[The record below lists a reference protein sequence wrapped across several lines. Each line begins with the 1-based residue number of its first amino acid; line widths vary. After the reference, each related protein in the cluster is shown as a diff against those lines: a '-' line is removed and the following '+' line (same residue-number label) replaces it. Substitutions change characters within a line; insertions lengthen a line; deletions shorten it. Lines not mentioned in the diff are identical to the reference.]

1 MMKTFVEW
9 VVKKIVD
16 QPDQVLVEE
25 INQENQV
32 LLNLKVAQ
40 EDMGRVIGKAGKIIK
55 AIRNL
60 VKIIAIKEGKLVN
73 LQLVESESQT
83 SPS

>member
-1 MMKTFVEW
+1 MKDFIEW

-25 INQENQV
+25 ISQENQI

-40 EDMGRVIGKAGKIIK
+40 DDMGRVIGKAGKIIK
-55 AIRNL
+55 ALRNL
-60 VKIIAIKEGKLVN
+60 VKILAIKEGKLVN
-73 LQLVESESQT
+73 LQLVESELKS
-83 SPS
+83 

>member
-1 MMKTFVEW
+1 MKDFVEW

-25 INQENQV
+25 INQENQI
-32 LLNLKVAQ
+32 LLNLKVAR
-40 EDMGRVIGKAGKIIK
+40 EDMGRVIGKTGKIIK

-60 VKIIAIKEGKLVN
+60 VKILAIKEGKLVN
-73 LQLVESESQT
+73 LQLVENES
-83 SPS
+83 

>member
-1 MMKTFVEW
+1 MKDFIEW
-9 VVKKIVD
+9 VIKKIVD
-16 QPDQVLVEE
+16 QPDKVIVEE

-32 LLNLKVAQ
+32 LINLKVAQ

-60 VKIIAIKEGKLVN
+60 VKIIAIKEVKLVN
-73 LQLVESESQT
+73 LQLVENGPES
-83 SPS
+83 

>member
-1 MMKTFVEW
+1 MKTFVEW

-25 INQENQV
+25 INQENQI

-60 VKIIAIKEGKLVN
+60 VKILAIKEGKLVN
-73 LQLVESESQT
+73 LQLVENA
-83 SPS
+83 

>member
-1 MMKTFVEW
+1 MKDFVTW

-16 QPDQVLVEE
+16 RPDQVLVEE
-25 INQENQV
+25 INQENQI

-40 EDMGRVIGKAGKIIK
+40 EDMGRVIGKTGKIIK

-60 VKIIAIKEGKLVN
+60 VKIIAIKEGKLIN
-73 LQLVESESQT
+73 LQLVENQS
-83 SPS
+83 

>member
-1 MMKTFVEW
+1 MKTFVEW

-40 EDMGRVIGKAGKIIK
+40 EDMGRVIGKGGKIIK
-55 AIRNL
+55 AVRNL
-60 VKIIAIKEGKLVN
+60 VKILAIKEGKLVN
-73 LQLVESESQT
+73 LQLVESESQ
-83 SPS
+83 PQP

>member
-1 MMKTFVEW
+1 MKTFVEW

-40 EDMGRVIGKAGKIIK
+40 EDMGRVIGKGGKIIK
-55 AIRNL
+55 ALRNL
-60 VKIIAIKEGKLVN
+60 VKILAVKEEKLVN
-73 LQLVESESQT
+73 LQLVENG
-83 SPS
+83 PRP

>member
-1 MMKTFVEW
+1 MKTFVEW

-32 LLNLKVAQ
+32 LINLKVSQ
-40 EDMGRVIGKAGKIIK
+40 EDMGRVIGKGGKIIK
-55 AIRNL
+55 AVRNL
-60 VKIIAIKEGKLVN
+60 LKILAIKEGKLVN
-73 LQLVESESQT
+73 LQLVENE
-83 SPS
+83 